1 MGLNP
6 AGVRRVGVY
15 GGAFDPPH
23 VTHVALAQAAVRQLQ
38 LDALHILPTGQAWHR
53 AQQTSAAQHRLAMAQ
68 LAFAQVQGAV
78 VDAREIERHGPSYTV
93 DSLRELQTLYPRALL
108 HLIIGADQAR
118 ALEQWHAW
126 QDIVAMAVL
135 VIAARIDAAEPLEP
149 EAPPGAR
156 YHYLQLAPVDTSAT
170 HIRQRVAS
178 GQGIAHLV
186 PDAVARYIAQHHLY
200 HTAR

>member
-1 MGLNP
+1 MNP